1 VRGYPARS
9 FHAFDCDSVSI
20 LQNGPFPAPH
30 FSFGAPPAMLIKEAF
45 RGGPMITAPLS
56 KEEIERNM
64 RDVAH
69 AIAQQELEGLHV
81 SAATIEDMKRAAQG
95 EIRSDDVIRNI
106 HARVKN
112 AQVLRQMTTTL
123 TRNPGF

>member
-1 VRGYPARS
+1 
-9 FHAFDCDSVSI
+9 
-20 LQNGPFPAPH
+20 
-30 FSFGAPPAMLIKEAF
+30 MT
-45 RGGPMITAPLS
+45 TAPLS

-81 SAATIEDMKRAAQG
+81 STETIEDMKRAAQG

-106 HARVKN
+106 HARVKH
-112 AQVLRQMTTTL
+112 AQVLRQ
-123 TRNPGF
+123 